1 MFLKNIVVGICVMGV
16 LILFMNDVSM
26 MWYNLFFVIF
36 FFLDW
41 K

>member
-26 MWYNLFFVIF
+26 MWCNLFFVIF